1 MPIIHQNDSL
11 LSAAATSIL
20 GGKQIVS
27 LTDPADIRDTA
38 VAYASIIATFC
49 GNATAKEVE
58 KSITTSTKN
67 IKTVFVDG
75 ITFEHDLKSYDVY
88 IVNTYD
94 LSQLK
99 NFYGDVNGAELPSGY
114 FVVVV
119 PTAQRMG
126 ADMLAGNVLSVVAPE
141 VLNVETG
148 KAIKES
154 GISIKESTNV
164 SDLNQPL
171 VTLKSALTYG
181 RTLEQQSSVDVG
193 DLQHLKT
200 LISKALSQLNSDG
213 KVQKYK
219 LGAISAGLSH
229 TATQNDL
236 GDIMNYLEGAVHT
249 IEDSVPPPVPTPAA
263 LDRAYKAGVAM
274 EWSSD
279 NGKTWKSVG
288 KYDPTVKLWHA
299 GFKYRVAG
307 GTNVYDWR
315 AASVKEATV
324 TEHTSSVTYAQA
336 ISALGGSA
344 EDEELAVIKRYA
356 DCLAIIFKMTSKEVM
371 NDLIAAGA

>member
-1 MPIIHQNDSL
+1 M
-11 LSAAATSIL
+11 
-20 GGKQIVS
+20 
-27 LTDPADIRDTA
+27 
-38 VAYASIIATFC
+38 
-49 GNATAKEVE
+49 
-58 KSITTSTKN
+58 
-67 IKTVFVDG
+67 
-75 ITFEHDLKSYDVY
+75 
-88 IVNTYD
+88 
-94 LSQLK
+94 
-99 NFYGDVNGAELPSGY
+99 
-114 FVVVV
+114 
-119 PTAQRMG
+119 
-126 ADMLAGNVLSVVAPE
+126 
-141 VLNVETG
+141 
-148 KAIKES
+148 
-154 GISIKESTNV
+154 
-164 SDLNQPL
+164 